1 MLRRAAALLGGVLV
15 LFHIWLF
22 LDRLWQGQLADA
34 AALLRW
40 AAAGGLTAGL
50 LALHRRG
57 VSLVRGRKAIAIWVL
72 AALLH
77 APAVPGEPRAEHAPA
92 LAEMVTTVA
101 QIVGALGVGLGL
113 ILLAVALRR
122 QTTPQLAR
130 ARAFARRPVRP
141 YVAGHSLHCSSRPP
155 PSLPLLV

>member
-34 AALLRW
+34 ASLLRW
-40 AAAGGLTAGL
+40 VAAGGLTAAL
-50 LALHRRG
+50 WALHRRG

-77 APAVPGEPRAEHAPA
+77 APAMAGEPHAGQTPA
-92 LAEMVTTVA
+92 LAEAVTTVA
-101 QIVGALGVGLGL
+101 QILGAIGVGLGL

-122 QTTPQLAR
+122 QVAPQLAR
-130 ARAFARRPVRP
+130 ARAVARRRVRP
-141 YVAGHSLHCSSRPP
+141 YAVGRSLHCSSRPP
-155 PSLPLLV
+155 PFLPLLV

>member
-1 MLRRAAALLGGVLV
+1 MRRAAAVLSGVLV
-15 LFHIWLF
+15 LFHVWLF

-34 AALLRW
+34 ASLLRW

-50 LALHRRG
+50 WVLHRRG

-77 APAVPGEPRAEHAPA
+77 APAMAGEHQAEHTPA
-92 LAEMVTTVA
+92 LAEVVTTVA
-101 QIVGALGVGLGL
+101 QILGVLGVGLGL
-113 ILLAVALRR
+113 LLLAVALRR
-122 QTTPQLAR
+122 QVTPPLAR
-130 ARAFARRPVRP
+130 ARAVARCRVRP
-141 YVAGHSLHCSSRPP
+141 FAAGRSLHYSSRPP

>member
-1 MLRRAAALLGGVLV
+1 MLRRAAAILGGALV

-40 AAAGGLTAGL
+40 AVAGGLTAGL
-50 LALHRRG
+50 WTLNRRG

-77 APAVPGEPRAEHAPA
+77 APAVAGEHQADHAPA
-92 LAEMVTTVA
+92 LAEVVTNVA
-101 QIVGALGVGLGL
+101 QVLGAFGVGLGL

-122 QTTPQLAR
+122 RTTPQLAW
-130 ARAFARRPVRP
+130 ARAVARCRVRP
-141 YVAGHSLHCSSRPP
+141 YVAGRSLHCSSRPP
-155 PSLPLLV
+155 PSLPLFV